1 MIIQKK
7 LTKEER
13 EKLVWMCLYDY
24 KYVRAGLV
32 TDSYYTILEQLLR
45 LIIVEEGGQFKNAEK
60 FVVRTKA
67 FADSYVTG
75 TVYDIADY
83 TKEEDYRNNLGHN
96 LLNQF
101 DDNHDL
107 SLIEILASINR
118 IAFITS
124 FDNCWH
130 LEEIAVNDVVIWK
143 AKEPET
149 TEERMTRETKDRK
162 EKYGKVI
169 EKFLDENPELKAK
182 AERLEKYL
190 KDKYKEEY
198 QDLVDIKYCGYSSPV
213 YSLAHEIET
222 KNNSYNRKL
231 EYYESGY
238 SEDAVKPIFESD
250 EDCLRRVITN
260 NYTRLFHDIEKLE
273 ISEADLIDIKSKLS
287 SKTYS
292 GLIYAIDRFN
302 ERKIEDKL
310 HDKIILLHTWDSNY
324 HNGRCDEL
332 PYGSELDKIEAL
344 LEKYG
349 FHRSEYELDR
359 KTVKDVF
366 STTYIGPYIE

>member
-1 MIIQKK
+1 MIVHKK

-24 KYVRAGLV
+24 KYVRAGRV

-45 LIIVEEGGQFKNAEK
+45 LIIVEEGGQFKDADR

-67 FADSYVTG
+67 FSDKYVTG
-75 TVYDIADY
+75 AVYDIKDY
-83 TKEEDYRNNLGHN
+83 TKDEDYRNGLGHN
-96 LLNQF
+96 LLTQF

-107 SLIEILASINR
+107 SLIEMLTSINK
-118 IAFITS
+118 IAYITS

-130 LEEIAVNDVVIWK
+130 LKEITVNDVVIWK
-143 AKEPET
+143 AEEPES
-149 TEERMTRETKDRK
+149 TEERMKRETEDRK

-169 EKFLDENPELKAK
+169 EKFLDENPELKTK

-190 KDKYKEEY
+190 KNKYKEEY
-198 QDLVDIKYCGYSSPV
+198 QDLIDIRYCGYSSPV

-222 KNNSYNRKL
+222 KNSSYNREL

-238 SEDAVKPIFESD
+238 SEDAKKPIFESD

-260 NYTRLFHDIEKLE
+260 NYTRLFHDIDKLE
-273 ISEADLIDIKSKLS
+273 VSEADLADIKSKLS

-302 ERKIEDKL
+302 EKKAEDKL

-324 HNGRCDEL
+324 HNGRYDEL
-332 PYGSELDKIEAL
+332 PYGSELDKIETL

-359 KTVKDVF
+359 KSVKDVF